1 MTAQSFAYILQ
12 AMSQINACNTL
23 RAKAVHRLAAVAVW
37 AALIVPAP
45 AHATD
50 ALADFLQQQGLAAP
64 ASALVYPTAPALPI
78 APHAE
83 PAEAAPAANAD
94 RPQRPLHSSL
104 VVHAL
109 GFLGVPYRL
118 GGNSAEEG
126 FDCSGFV
133 QAAFRQVMG
142 LQLPRIAREQARA
155 TAPIE
160 RSELAPGDLVFFNT
174 LGRRY
179 SHVGIYIGDYRFV
192 HSPRSGARIRIERMD
207 VRFWATRFNGARRVP
222 AEAATARAPAAPPV
236 SIELLALR

>member
-1 MTAQSFAYILQ
+1 
-12 AMSQINACNTL
+12 MSRINACNTL
-23 RAKAVHRLAAVAVW
+23 RAQAACRLAALAVW
-37 AALIVPAP
+37 TTLIVPAP

-50 ALADFLQQQGLAAP
+50 ALADFLQQQGLATS
-64 ASALVYPTAPALPI
+64 ASAPFDP
-78 APHAE
+78 
-83 PAEAAPAANAD
+83 AAPAAALHDPNAVPNAVAPLAAASEN
-94 RPQRPLHSSL
+94 RPERPLHSSL

-109 GFLGVPYRL
+109 GFLGVPYQL
-118 GGNSAEEG
+118 GGNNAEEG

-142 LQLPRIAREQARA
+142 LQLPRISREQAQA

-179 SHVGIYIGDYRFV
+179 SHVGIYIGESRFV

-207 VRFWATRFNGARRVP
+207 LRYWTTRFNGARRV
-222 AEAATARAPAAPPV
+222 AADAATTARTPAAPLPA
-236 SIELLALR
+236 ERLAQR

>member
-1 MTAQSFAYILQ
+1 MNR
-12 AMSQINACNTL
+12 INASHTL
-23 RAKAVHRLAAVAVW
+23 RVKAVCRLAAVAAW

-50 ALADFLQQQGLAAP
+50 ALADFLQQQDLAAP
-64 ASALVYPTAPALPI
+64 DSALRAPVAPAHPDQPN
-78 APHAE
+78 AGPKAVV
-83 PAEAAPAANAD
+83 PPAAGAHS
-94 RPQRPLHSSL
+94 PERPLHSSL

-109 GFLGVPYRL
+109 GFLGVPYRF
-118 GGNSAEEG
+118 GGNNAEEG

-142 LQLPRIAREQARA
+142 LQLPRISREQARA

-179 SHVGIYIGDYRFV
+179 SHVGIYIGESRFV

-207 VRFWATRFNGARRVP
+207 LRYWTTRFNGARRV
-222 AEAATARAPAAPPV
+222 AAGATAAPTAA
-236 SIELLALR
+236 ITQAELLAQR

>member
-1 MTAQSFAYILQ
+1 MNE
-12 AMSQINACNTL
+12 INACNTL
-23 RAKAVHRLAAVAVW
+23 RAKAARHLATVVVVW

-64 ASALVYPTAPALPI
+64 SGSALMPPVAAPTHIMENKLGLGAEPPAAASANSP
-78 APHAE
+78 E
-83 PAEAAPAANAD
+83 
-94 RPQRPLHSSL
+94 RPLHSSL

-118 GGNSAEEG
+118 GGNNAEEG

-160 RSELAPGDLVFFNT
+160 RAELAPGDLVFFNT

-179 SHVGIYIGDYRFV
+179 SHVGIYIGESRFV
-192 HSPRSGARIRIERMD
+192 HSPRSGAHIRIERMD
-207 VRFWATRFNGARRVP
+207 LRFWSTRFNGARRVQ
-222 AEAATARAPAAPPV
+222 ADAATARTPAASLP
-236 SIELLALR
+236 SELLALR

>member
-1 MTAQSFAYILQ
+1 
-12 AMSQINACNTL
+12 MSRINACNTL
-23 RAKAVHRLAAVAVW
+23 RTKALCRLAALAAW

-64 ASALVYPTAPALPI
+64 SGSALVAPVAPAYPTEPNAGPALVP
-78 APHAE
+78 
-83 PAEAAPAANAD
+83 PAANAD

-109 GFLGVPYRL
+109 GFLGVPYRF

-222 AEAATARAPAAPPV
+222 AAHR
-236 SIELLALR
+236 

>member
-1 MTAQSFAYILQ
+1 
-12 AMSQINACNTL
+12 MSRINACNTL
-23 RAKAVHRLAAVAVW
+23 RAQAVCRLAAVAAW

-50 ALADFLQQQGLAAP
+50 ALADFLQQQGLAAGP
-64 ASALVYPTAPALPI
+64 AVAPPAASANSP
-78 APHAE
+78 E
-83 PAEAAPAANAD
+83 
-94 RPQRPLHSSL
+94 RPLHSSL

-118 GGNSAEEG
+118 GGNNAEEG

-142 LQLPRIAREQARA
+142 LQLPRISREQAQA

-179 SHVGIYIGDYRFV
+179 SHVGIYIGESRFV

-207 VRFWATRFNGARRVP
+207 LRYWATRFNGARRVAADP
-222 AEAATARAPAAPPV
+222 ATPVPPQQP
-236 SIELLALR
+236 ELLAQR

>member
-1 MTAQSFAYILQ
+1 
-12 AMSQINACNTL
+12 MSRINACNTL
-23 RAKAVHRLAAVAVW
+23 RAQAVCRLATVAVW

-50 ALADFLQQQGLAAP
+50 ALADFLQQQGLATP
-64 ASALVYPTAPALPI
+64 ASAPFDP
-78 APHAE
+78 
-83 PAEAAPAANAD
+83 AAPAADLHDPNAVPKAAALQAAASAD
-94 RPQRPLHSSL
+94 RPERPLHSSL

-109 GFLGVPYRL
+109 GFLGVPYQL
-118 GGNSAEEG
+118 GGNNAEEG

-142 LQLPRIAREQARA
+142 LQLPRISREQAQA

-179 SHVGIYIGDYRFV
+179 SHVGIYIGESRFV

-207 VRFWATRFNGARRVP
+207 LRYWTTRFNGARRV
-222 AEAATARAPAAPPV
+222 AADAATTARTPAAPLQA
-236 SIELLALR
+236 ERLAQR

>member
-1 MTAQSFAYILQ
+1 MR
-12 AMSQINACNTL
+12 QINAGNTL
-23 RAKAVHRLAAVAVW
+23 RAQAVHRLAAVAVW

-64 ASALVYPTAPALPI
+64 ASTRFDPTTAPEAHPMEPQ
-78 APHAE
+78 AM
-83 PAEAAPAANAD
+83 PAEAAPAAHAD
-94 RPQRPLHSSL
+94 RAQRPLHSSL

-192 HSPRSGARIRIERMD
+192 HSPRTGARIRIERMD
-207 VRFWATRFNGARRVP
+207 VRFWATRFNGARRVQ
-222 AEAATARAPAAPPV
+222 ADAATARQSAAPAAPAAPAAAPA
-236 SIELLALR
+236 SAELLALR